1 MFGAGFQLPIEFLRA
16 QVLIFQVVRGAEY
29 DVQGNDRDVV
39 VVLDLRRQRRRAVGH
54 NPDGHGYISLR
65 GPADGPAGTGAPGST
80 GGGMRLFPRT
90 WKGKLWA
97 LALAPLGLVVIALAV
112 TVVFWSVMSFVLA
125 ALFALYGALIVGLV
139 LCLAGYM
146 FWRRAKLAGL
156 RVGWRDS
163 DGPPSSLR

>member
-1 MFGAGFQLPIEFLRA
+1 
-16 QVLIFQVVRGAEY
+16 
-29 DVQGNDRDVV
+29 
-39 VVLDLRRQRRRAVGH
+39 
-54 NPDGHGYISLR
+54 
-65 GPADGPAGTGAPGST
+65 
-80 GGGMRLFPRT
+80 MRLFPRT